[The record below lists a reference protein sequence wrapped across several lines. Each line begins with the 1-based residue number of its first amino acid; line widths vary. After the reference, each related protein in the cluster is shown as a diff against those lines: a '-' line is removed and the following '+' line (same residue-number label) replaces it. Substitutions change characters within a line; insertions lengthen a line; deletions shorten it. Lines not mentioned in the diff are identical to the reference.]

1 MKKLLAGILL
11 IALLLSLGA
20 CGIGGA
26 TKDLDPE
33 FKAAM
38 DSYEK
43 FMDEYVAFMKKY
55 KANPT
60 DMSILSSYS
69 DYMSKY
75 SQFVS
80 DFAKWENKEM
90 TAAEAAYYAEVQ
102 ARVSKKLAGVI

>member
-20 CGIGGA
+20 CGTGGA
-26 TKDLDPE
+26 TKDLDPD

-38 DSYEK
+38 DSYEE
-43 FMDEYVAFMKKY
+43 FVDEYVAFMKKY

-60 DMSILSSYS
+60 DTSLLSSYS

-75 SQFVS
+75 SKLAS
-80 DFAKWENKEM
+80 DFAKWGNKELSS
-90 TAAEAAYYAEVQ
+90 AEAAYYAEVQ
-102 ARVSKKLAGVI
+102 ARVSKKLLEIL